1 MAFFLSCTGTR
12 DIVKGC
18 GPRGVSRWI
27 YHHNDILFLMRYTH
41 FPLYRVYEQKSPN
54 SRSSAA
60 VLKEKCKIDLCVM
73 RITGSKE
80 GESADADTASCYY
93 DWLLL
98 LRGIHVV
105 TTTQEISESK
115 DQRSLKKIV
124 HTFMKDDGGEQY
136 LRLPT
141 AVVVVVTAKTY
152 HKIDTAVVS
161 NMVSGEHAG
170 DLIFPLRITAEANAK
185 LPYSA

>member
-1 MAFFLSCTGTR
+1 MVAGAKVCGVPDGMRSTVIHLPSHLSISHG
-12 DIVKGC
+12 
-18 GPRGVSRWI
+18 
-27 YHHNDILFLMRYTH
+27 NDILFLMRYTH
-41 FPLYRVYEQKSPN
+41 FPLYR
-54 SRSSAA
+54 AA

-73 RITGSKE
+73 RITGSK

-152 HKIDTAVVS
+152 HK
-161 NMVSGEHAG
+161 M
-170 DLIFPLRITAEANAK
+170 LFMF
-185 LPYSA
+185 

>member
-1 MAFFLSCTGTR
+1 MNLLEFF
-12 DIVKGC
+12 V
-18 GPRGVSRWI
+18 
-27 YHHNDILFLMRYTH
+27 
-41 FPLYRVYEQKSPN
+41 E
-54 SRSSAA
+54 
-60 VLKEKCKIDLCVM
+60 
-73 RITGSKE
+73 E

-124 HTFMKDDGGEQY
+124 QTFMKDDGGEQY

-141 AVVVVVTAKTY
+141 TVVVVVTAKTY
-152 HKIDTAVVS
+152 HKMFFFCRQQTDS
-161 NMVSGEHAG
+161 YRLCFKFN
-170 DLIFPLRITAEANAK
+170 
-185 LPYSA
+185 